1 MLRDTSARCDRRV
14 GGSRRRLNLE
24 LLTRIRGCTRIAV
37 AVSLLA
43 CFASLGLWASTSPEP
58 ALTVHRSTRAVPHRF
73 TVHPDGATVA
83 ANQSQRFEVTD
94 AQGRPV
100 AVRWNVSGIG
110 CFGAACGTIDKQG
123 VYRTPSS
130 LPQPRV
136 VILEAVVVSDPNYS
150 VLTQV
155 RLEDAA
161 TAPASSA
168 SAQVVATK
176 TQPLTAPVVGRQNVA
191 HSPELAL
198 PSAVDAA
205 PGVGRQSLARSPE
218 LPLPSAID
226 AAPVV
231 GRQSVA
237 RNAELPPLPSA
248 VAAAPVVKQ
257 QSVARNSE
265 LPPLPSAV
273 AAAPVVR
280 QQSVARNA
288 ELPPLPSAVAAAPVV
303 KKQNSTRKI
312 ELPLVL
318 GAVDASTV
326 VGQQKVARSTE
337 PQPRVV
343 AAAPVVGTQNIAHN
357 TELPPLPGAVAAAPV
372 VGTQNVAHNTELPP
386 LPGAVAAA
394 PVVGTQ
400 NVARSTELPPLPR
413 VVAAA
418 PVVGTQN
425 VARSTELPPQP
436 RVVAAAPVVGTQ
448 NVARSTELLSP
459 PSAVGAAPAV
469 GRHDIARSAVL
480 SQLPDEGAAA
490 RVATVVGTPRSP
502 MVTYK
507 DGQLTIETE
516 TLTLAEV
523 LKLVAEKT
531 GAEIDVPPGTGLDR
545 VIEHTGPGRAE
556 DVLASLLNGS
566 PFDFVIVSSPQPP
579 HDPTQVLLFLHRT
592 DTPATDQTASASA
605 QPAPPSNPALWKPP
619 ATSSFY
625 SRPADAASASVVV
638 PPTPV
643 MTPPAQPL
651 SPEVREQMMR
661 DFSRQLRGQPPQAP
675 Q

>member
-1 MLRDTSARCDRRV
+1 MLRDTSARCDRRI

-24 LLTRIRGCTRIAV
+24 LLTCIRACTRIAV

-43 CFASLGLWASTSPEP
+43 IFASQGLWASTSPEP

-100 AVRWNVSGIG
+100 AVHWNVSGIG

-161 TAPASSA
+161 TVPASPA
-168 SAQVVATK
+168 SAQVAAAK

-198 PSAVDAA
+198 PSAVGAA

-231 GRQSVA
+231 GRQSVS

-248 VAAAPVVKQ
+248 VAAAPVVRQ
-257 QSVARNSE
+257 PSVARN
-265 LPPLPSAV
+265 V
-273 AAAPVVR
+273 
-280 QQSVARNA
+280 

-312 ELPLVL
+312 ELPLLL
-318 GAVDASTV
+318 GAVDASPV
-326 VGQQKVARSTE
+326 VGQQSVART
-337 PQPRVV
+337 
-343 AAAPVVGTQNIAHN
+343 
-357 TELPPLPGAVAAAPV
+357 
-372 VGTQNVAHNTELPP
+372 TELPP

-400 NVARSTELPPLPR
+400 NVARTTTPPPLP
-413 VVAAA
+413 VEVAAA
-418 PVVGTQN
+418 PLVGTQS
-425 VARSTELPPQP
+425 VARSTELP
-436 RVVAAAPVVGTQ
+436 
-448 NVARSTELLSP
+448 SL

-469 GRHDIARSAVL
+469 GRQNVARSAVL

-502 MVTYK
+502 VVTYK

-579 HDPTQVLLFLHRT
+579 HDPTQVLLFPHRT
-592 DTPATDQTASASA
+592 DTPATDQTVSASA
-605 QPAPPSNPALWKPP
+605 QPATPSNPALWKPP
-619 ATSSFY
+619 TTSSLY
-625 SRPADAASASVVV
+625 SPPAGAASASFV
-638 PPTPV
+638 PPPPV
-643 MTPPAQPL
+643 MAPPAEPL
-651 SPEVREQMMR
+651 PPEVREQMMK
-661 DFSRQLRGQPPQAP
+661 DFSRRLRGQAP

>member
-318 GAVDASTV
+318 GAVDASPV

-337 PQPRVV
+337 PPPQPRVV

-372 VGTQNVAHNTELPP
+372 VGTQNVA
-386 LPGAVAAA
+386 
-394 PVVGTQ
+394 
-400 NVARSTELPPLPR
+400 RSTELPPL
-413 VVAAA
+413 
-418 PVVGTQN
+418 
-425 VARSTELPPQP
+425 P

>member
-161 TAPASSA
+161 TAPASPG
-168 SAQVVATK
+168 SAQVAAAK

-337 PQPRVV
+337 PPPQPRVV

-372 VGTQNVAHNTELPP
+372 VGTQNVA
-386 LPGAVAAA
+386 
-394 PVVGTQ
+394 
-400 NVARSTELPPLPR
+400 RSTELPPL
-413 VVAAA
+413 
-418 PVVGTQN
+418 
-425 VARSTELPPQP
+425 P